1 VSGKKGEM
9 VSLDIEDLAKKHLI
23 ALDMWRLPVNPLA
36 IAKEEGIELAPG
48 RYGEKFD
55 ARIKFVRSAKTFILF
70 YKEAAYGRTEGR
82 VRFSIGHELGHYYL
96 PHHRDYLLSGR
107 SHNSVTDFRSRDP
120 RELEADEFSS
130 ALLMPNELFVGAL
143 KSRHLTI
150 CTLADLSR
158 LAENAFQTSL
168 TSTVRRYVGL
178 DWEACS
184 MVVSE
189 DGVVKWAKHSDSLR
203 ALGMGWIEHDTVV
216 PNTTP
221 TAKLWERLGR
231 EATLERM
238 EAGVDADIWF
248 ERPYRGRLWEEAMPL
263 GYTGQVL
270 TFLTAEEAE

>member
-1 VSGKKGEM
+1 MSGKKAEM
-9 VSLDIEDLAKKHLI
+9 VPVDIEALAKKHLI
-23 ALDMWRLPVNPLA
+23 ALGMWRLPVNPLA

-96 PHHRDYLLSGR
+96 PHHRAYLLSGQ

-130 ALLMPNELFVGAL
+130 ALLMPNELFAAAL
-143 KSRHLTI
+143 KSRSLTI

-178 DWEACS
+178 DWEPCS

-189 DGVVKWAKHSDSLR
+189 DGVVKWARHSDSMR
-203 ALGMGWIEHDTVV
+203 ALGMGWIDNGIPV

-221 TAKLWERLGR
+221 TAKLWDRLGR
-231 EATLERM
+231 EAALERM
-238 EAGVDADIWF
+238 ESGVDADLWF
-248 ERPYRGRLWEEAMPL
+248 ERPYRRRLWEESMPL

-270 TFLTAEEAE
+270 TFLTAEDDD

>member
-1 VSGKKGEM
+1 MSGKKGETLP
-9 VSLDIEDLAKKHLI
+9 LDIEALAKKHLI
-23 ALDMWRLPVNPLA
+23 ALGMWRLPVNPLA

-70 YKEAAYGRTEGR
+70 YKEAGYGLTEGR

-96 PHHRDYLLSGR
+96 PHHRSYLLSGQ
-107 SHNSVTDFRSRDP
+107 SHNSVTDFRSPDP
-120 RELEADEFSS
+120 REKEADEFSS
-130 ALLMPNELFVGAL
+130 TLLMPHELFAGEL
-143 KSRHLTI
+143 KTRRMTI

-158 LAENAFQTSL
+158 LAENTFQASL

-189 DGVVKWAKHSDSLR
+189 AGVVKWAKHSDSMR
-203 ALGMGWIEHDTVV
+203 ALGMGWIEYGTRV

-221 TAKLWERLGR
+221 TAKLWERLGK

-248 ERPYRGRLWEEAMPL
+248 ERPYRRRLWEEAMPL